1 MRDTPES
8 LYLVLADS
16 LLVLH
21 VLLVAFVIF
30 GLVAV
35 FLGRLLHWRWVRNFW
50 FRVTHL
56 VVIGIVVLQAWLGVL
71 CPLTVWEMELRER
84 AGAAGYE
91 GSFIQHWLQS
101 LLYYSAPEWVFVLA
115 YTVFGGVVL
124 ASWFLVRPG
133 RPRK

>member
-1 MRDTPES
+1 MSPE
-8 LYLVLADS
+8 LYLLLADS

-21 VLLVAFVIF
+21 VLLVVFVIF
-30 GLVAV
+30 GLAAV

-101 LLYYSAPEWVFVLA
+101 LLYYSAPEWVFILT

-133 RPRK
+133 PPRK

>member
-30 GLVAV
+30 GLVAI

-56 VVIGIVVLQAWLGVL
+56 VVIGMVVLQAWLGVL

-101 LLYYSAPEWVFVLA
+101 ILYYSAPEWVFVLA

>member
-1 MRDTPES
+1 MSPE
-8 LYLVLADS
+8 LYLLLADA

-21 VLLVAFVIF
+21 VLLVAFVIL
-30 GLVAV
+30 GLLVV
-35 FLGRLLHWRWVRNFW
+35 FLGHMLHWQWVRNVW

-56 VVIGIVVLQAWLGVL
+56 VVIAIVVLQAWLGVL

-101 LLYYSAPEWVFVLA
+101 ILYYTAPEWVFILV

>member
-1 MRDTPES
+1 MRDAPES

-21 VLLVAFVIF
+21 VLLVGFVIF
-30 GLVAV
+30 GLVAI
-35 FLGRLLHWRWVRNFW
+35 FLGRLLHWRWIRNVW

-101 LLYYSAPEWVFVLA
+101 LLYYSAPEWVFILT